1 MQNPGSFV
9 QVSVPKQPWVGLL
22 GDGVPGSLPVLH
34 ILPAEAPSFP
44 GCLDGLGRWR
54 QYLPLEH
61 RADVFTPTVKHQ
73 APAQAPSSPGM
84 SAAHMGTRLGL
95 FKARGDEGLDE
106 TCWWPCCLQYQVRES
121 SISDPG
127 GSGFLPV
134 PMRPRKAD
142 MQGGQNLS
150 SLFPTPLILEAMH
163 LKQGVIRP
171 SKSGL

>member
-22 GDGVPGSLPVLH
+22 GDGVPGPLPVLH
-34 ILPAEAPSFP
+34 ILPAEAPSFL

-54 QYLPLEH
+54 QYRPLEH

-73 APAQAPSSPGM
+73 APAQVPSSPGM
-84 SAAHMGTRLGL
+84 SAAHTGTGLGL
-95 FKARGDEGLDE
+95 FKACGDKGLDE
-106 TCWWPCCLQYQVRES
+106 ICQWPCCLQCQVRES

-171 SKSGL
+171 SKSGF